1 MEMLENYLKQIQ
13 KYPLLDAEQEVE
25 LSKKIEKGSQ
35 SAQEKLVQ
43 SNLRLVVSV
52 AKRVNGSSKVSI
64 MDLIQEGNIGLMTAA
79 SKYHYSYNTR
89 FSTYAY
95 TWILQYMLRYLYNKT
110 SMISLPHRK
119 EELLRKVSAC
129 RNDYL
134 QTFGREATVEEIS
147 ECLSVPKKDV
157 KAALSCS
164 YSVSSIDITASEDGL
179 STIADLI
186 PDSIVEEGATNPF
199 TKFNN
204 RITTKDHIMFTR
216 QLATLI
222 GAGLPLSASLRTV
235 VEQTENKGMQAI
247 GEEILTATESG
258 KSLYEAFSAHP
269 HVFNGVYL
277 ALIQAGEKSGT
288 LDIALARLADQ
299 EEKDA
304 AMLGKI
310 RGALVYPAIILV
322 VIIAVL
328 LFMMFAVVPQVRDLY
343 EDMGEELPGLTQGL
357 VNLTD
362 FVVNFWWLILLI
374 LVGGI
379 TGLVFFVKRTP
390 MGKKVADTFKIHVPL
405 FGGLFRKLYV
415 SRFARTGEM
424 LLSTGVPMV
433 DSVNIAIESVSNSV
447 VEAEYGKAIEL
458 IKGGKSLSEAL
469 TDREYMLPL
478 VPQMTGIG
486 EESGKIDEMLGK
498 AAKVYED
505 ELYEQIEN
513 ISTMIEPILMVV
525 MAGLIG
531 VVVGGTLLPIY
542 SLVNSVGT

>member
-1 MEMLENYLKQIQ
+1 MKRFNYRAREKATGKQ
-13 KYPLLDAEQEVE
+13 V
-25 LSKKIEKGSQ
+25 KGSIQ
-35 SAQEKLVQ
+35 ADSERLAGRLLVQ
-43 SNLRLVVSV
+43 
-52 AKRVNGSSKVSI
+52 
-64 MDLIQEGNIGLMTAA
+64 Q
-79 SKYHYSYNTR
+79 
-89 FSTYAY
+89 
-95 TWILQYMLRYLYNKT
+95 
-110 SMISLPHRK
+110 
-119 EELLRKVSAC
+119 
-129 RNDYL
+129 
-134 QTFGREATVEEIS
+134 
-147 ECLSVPKKDV
+147 
-157 KAALSCS
+157 
-164 YSVSSIDITASEDGL
+164 
-179 STIADLI
+179 DLI

-235 VEQTENKGMQAI
+235 VEQTENKGMQAV
-247 GEEILTATESG
+247 GEEILAATESG

-269 HVFNGVYL
+269 NVFNGVYL

-343 EDMGEELPGLTQGL
+343 ADMSEELPGLTQML
-357 VNLTD
+357 VNMTD

-374 LVGGI
+374 LIAGVGGAI
-379 TGLVFFVKRTP
+379 FFVKRTP
-390 MGKKVADTFKIHVPL
+390 MGKKVADSFKIHVPL

-415 SRFARTGEM
+415 SRFARTAEM

-447 VEAEYGKAIEL
+447 VEAEYSKAIEL

-469 TDREYMLPL
+469 EDREYMLPL